1 MVGQVCGWMDGLV
14 HTGNLAYIWG
24 LLCLYFLDYINLG
37 LVICEYQSES
47 K

>member
-1 MVGQVCGWMDGLV
+1 MVGQVCRWMDGLV
-14 HTGNLAYIWG
+14 HTGNLAYILG